1 MHLLEHPV
9 QISTFQ
15 WCYLLL
21 IVSIANVFF
30 STIMGA
36 LFSGKPSSKY
46 THIIEMLIPV
56 SAFVARTSET
66 NTPQNTY
73 THISFV
79 HRHRI
84 PIIIIPNDANINRE
98 RESYPIWFWTK
109 HTHTFVHTRVSE
121 PRDDEWEIKRKVE
134 TSNIHCGLHN
144 LLAPTKDADDVA
156 TGCWE
161 LNGVGDGDD
170 DDLCGSVRERESS
183 VCWHGTV

>member
-1 MHLLEHPV
+1 
-9 QISTFQ
+9 
-15 WCYLLL
+15 
-21 IVSIANVFF
+21 
-30 STIMGA
+30 
-36 LFSGKPSSKY
+36 
-46 THIIEMLIPV
+46 MLIPV

-66 NTPQNTY
+66 NTPQNTH

-170 DDLCGSVRERESS
+170 DDLCGSVREKESS
-183 VCWHGTV
+183 VCWHGTVQQQSRRNSYGQSGTNWSNNSFRVVFLNVYHFIWRKRGNCLLEKR